1 MVTLNLIQLNFA
13 INSNY
18 MKTIVCDECFCFV
31 LCFCGHAYYDFI
43 TTPYVSVL
51 AVWSITIAQ
60 KLQPVERD

>member
-1 MVTLNLIQLNFA
+1 
-13 INSNY
+13 
-18 MKTIVCDECFCFV
+18 MKTIMCDECFCFV

-60 KLQPVERD
+60 KLLPVERD